1 MTPPPILVP
10 ARTGSWRRGHSS
22 CRSMCPAGVDII
34 LVISKI
40 QLMLHAEAF
49 EALASPRR
57 REILRLVWIDER
69 RAGEVAAAMPDVTF
83 GAVSLHL
90 KSLERAGL
98 VQSRRDGQC
107 RYYQA
112 CRTSLGPVAEALE
125 AMWDEALWKLKLAA
139 ELEESRRG
147 PRPARRRRVRR
158 KD

>member
-1 MTPPPILVP
+1 M
-10 ARTGSWRRGHSS
+10 WRAESL
-22 CRSMCPAGVDII
+22 DNI

-40 QLMLHAEAF
+40 LDMLQAGTF
-49 EALASPRR
+49 DALASPRR
-57 REILRLVWIDER
+57 REILRLVWNEER
-69 RAGEVAAAMPDVTF
+69 RAGDISAAMPDVTF

-98 VQSRRDGQC
+98 LQSRRDGQC

-112 CRTSLGPVAEALE
+112 RRAALGPVAEALE
-125 AMWDEALWKLKLAA
+125 AMWDDALWKLKLAA

-158 KD
+158 KE